1 MDNPKNLWNIL
12 KGQHFETSI
21 EKRISRM
28 PLIKERILKLK
39 MKYPEYKYV
48 KDIAKD
54 ADIPYKTLES
64 FLRNSRCDGNRQ
76 SRSEQNLNK
85 FLDSKLIS
93 IDL

>member
-1 MDNPKNLWNIL
+1 
-12 KGQHFETSI
+12 
-21 EKRISRM
+21 
-28 PLIKERILKLK
+28 

-54 ADIPYKTLES
+54 ADIPLKTLQG
-64 FLRNSRCDGNRQ
+64 FLRNCRCDGNRH